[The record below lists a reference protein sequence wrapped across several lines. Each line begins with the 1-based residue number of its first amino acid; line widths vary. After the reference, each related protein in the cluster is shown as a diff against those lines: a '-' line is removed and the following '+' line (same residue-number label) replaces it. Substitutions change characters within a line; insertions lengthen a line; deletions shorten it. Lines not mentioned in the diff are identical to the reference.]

1 MSILFTPISIGSM
14 TVKNRF
20 VRSATQDWFGDD
32 QGHLTDRSY
41 AFYDAMAKGD
51 VGLIMSRTLNL
62 SWATNTKAVDD
73 RAVSSVAV
81 IRIFFR
87 PTRSASQPVAMTT
100 MT

>member
-41 AFYDAMAKGD
+41 AFMMPWPKAM
-51 VGLIMSRTLNL
+51 
-62 SWATNTKAVDD
+62 WA
-73 RAVSSVAV
+73 SS
-81 IRIFFR
+81 
-87 PTRSASQPVAMTT
+87 
-100 MT
+100 